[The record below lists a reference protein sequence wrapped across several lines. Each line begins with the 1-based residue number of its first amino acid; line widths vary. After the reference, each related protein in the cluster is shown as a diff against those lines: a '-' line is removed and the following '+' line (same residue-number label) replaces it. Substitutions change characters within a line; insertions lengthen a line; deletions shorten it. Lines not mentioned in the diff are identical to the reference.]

1 MTCIKVCIQKASSWW
16 HKGNL
21 YLFICILFGMFSCQ
35 HNNKAV
41 DTALLANRN
50 LQLIQKIFF
59 YIYSLYLYFQIFQ
72 IDFRIESLSRQK
84 SRRCLNMSAFWMH
97 IKTWYSNL
105 MHHSLQQSPH
115 LAIGQS
121 LPSHARFS
129 KAWEQSIEEATLRPY
144 NILITAAKNMLNHY
158 WKKFSCNKAVWYD
171 KDRKVLAAQ
180 LAGFENRGQRYRN
193 AYTAAL
199 FYFTLQCQNKATALQ
214 ATESSRTQLS

>member
-41 DTALLANRN
+41 DTASFPTLVTE
-50 LQLIQKIFF
+50 IYSWFKIFF
-59 YIYSLYLYFQIFQ
+59 FDIYSKKKMYLYFQIFQ

-129 KAWEQSIEEATLRPY
+129 KAWVQSIEEATLRPY

-158 WKKFSCNKAVWYD
+158 WKKISCNKAVWYD
-171 KDRKVLAAQ
+171 KDRKVQAAH
-180 LAGFENRGQRYRN
+180 
-193 AYTAAL
+193 
-199 FYFTLQCQNKATALQ
+199 
-214 ATESSRTQLS
+214 S

>member
-41 DTALLANRN
+41 ATASFPTLVTEIYSWFKIYIFLTF
-50 LQLIQKIFF
+50 IQKRKCI
-59 YIYSLYLYFQIFQ
+59 LYFQIFQ

-84 SRRCLNMSAFWMH
+84 SRRGLNMSAFWMYV
-97 IKTWYSNL
+97 KTWYSNL
-105 MHHSLQQSPH
+105 MHVFFSHGLFHSLQQSPH

-129 KAWEQSIEEATLRPY
+129 KAWVQSIEEATPDLTIFWSLLPK
-144 NILITAAKNMLNHY
+144 T
-158 WKKFSCNKAVWYD
+158 C
-171 KDRKVLAAQ
+171 
-180 LAGFENRGQRYRN
+180 
-193 AYTAAL
+193 
-199 FYFTLQCQNKATALQ
+199 
-214 ATESSRTQLS
+214 